1 MKVNYALMYAFP
13 PVSNAGVITEF
24 AFGDRENA
32 CQQNLILC
40 ELINNLKNIRFID
53 DLLNTYL
60 TIISIEAGSDG
71 EQL

>member
-1 MKVNYALMYAFP
+1 MT
-13 PVSNAGVITEF
+13 G
-24 AFGDRENA
+24 ENA
-32 CQQNLILC
+32 CQQNLILR

-60 TIISIEAGSDG
+60 TIISIEAGSNG